1 MFKLFSFSIK
11 DCFGSIFPN
20 DLFEDFPDF
29 PEEIDDPDFPEAND
43 AKEESDFEDDKTD
56 FADFAEDAIDPV
68 SELAE
73 DRLLDEKDADGD
85 LYSGSDSSI
94 CVVSVVFL
102 E

>member
-29 PEEIDDPDFPEAND
+29 PEEIDDPDFEEAND
-43 AKEESDFEDDKTD
+43 AKEEFDLDDDKT
-56 FADFAEDAIDPV
+56 DFAEDAIDPV

-73 DRLLDEKDADGD
+73 DRLLDEKDAEGD
-85 LYSGSDSSI
+85 LYWGSNSSI
-94 CVVSVVFL
+94 
-102 E
+102 